1 MMSGKI
7 INFRSLI
14 KSSPGYAMYDICTE
28 SSSYFL
34 RRSPTMTPKLTPVKV
49 MTSNMFLFNHAMNRS
64 MDTFFISG
72 FILNFPGSVKLIQ
85 VKIQH
90 ESTLQIILGNCSFG
104 KGSVSNKFLFLFDVL
119 SQYTWQYFIIRFH
132 PHTTWLLNSWLSR

>member
-1 MMSGKI
+1 MYKLYSLINVKQEIKHHLNYLPVMRDAMMSGKI

-34 RRSPTMTPKLTPVKV
+34 RRSPTMTPRLTPVKV

-64 MDTFFISG
+64 IDTFFISG

-85 VKIQH
+85 V
-90 ESTLQIILGNCSFG
+90 QI
-104 KGSVSNKFLFLFDVL
+104 
-119 SQYTWQYFIIRFH
+119 
-132 PHTTWLLNSWLSR
+132 